1 MQLKLAN
8 NHSQDIS
15 SHKNDKAIF
24 LFLGLALWVF
34 IPILGIFPLIFFIHL
49 NQKPKSKLNV
59 IVSLLVILTITIFV
73 SSADIISDLAVYVDN
88 YGKLD
93 TKNPFEISGA
103 LGLECLLWLVSY
115 PIYILSNGSNYAFIF
130 FWSFLANAL
139 TFFVIA
145 KGFSPRNYG
154 LLLLFI
160 VSNPIYIG
168 FQGFLVRQYFATLIF
183 LIAII
188 NIDKKPLMWGLYLLS
203 LFAHLANLIYL
214 PMLLLYDKVR
224 LLGNKVVVVLIV
236 ALGVALPFSNTL
248 VVNLSERV
256 AGLLPGDY
264 SMLIVGKTAYYA
276 KERVN
281 ESSFIA
287 PLIEHLL
294 VFVIIFVFVK
304 NKNFKT
310 AKEKLI
316 YFLYPILFILMYL
329 GKDIDMFSNRVAFL
343 LFPFGG
349 LFYYFAIDHQ
359 WKIFKRTIL
368 VFVFT
373 LKIIYFN
380 YYLYNITLGQ
390 SEFHYL
396 NDQVYNSSI
405 IDYIEVA
412 IDNFTED
419 VKIKEKP
426 TRQIS

>member
-8 NHSQDIS
+8 NHSQDILS
-15 SHKNDKAIF
+15 NKNDKAIF

-93 TKNPFEISGA
+93 TESPFEISGA
-103 LGLECLLWLVSY
+103 LGLECLLWIASY

-130 FWSFLANAL
+130 FWSFFANAI

-183 LIAII
+183 LIAAI
-188 NIDKKPLMWGLYLLS
+188 NIDRKPVMWGLYLLS

-281 ESSFIA
+281 ESSFIV

-294 VFVIIFVFVK
+294 IFVIIFVFVK

-359 WKIFKRTIL
+359 WKIFKRIL
-368 VFVFT
+368 LFC
-373 LKIIYFN
+373 N
-380 YYLYNITLGQ
+380 RSSMENI
-390 SEFHYL
+390 
-396 NDQVYNSSI
+396 
-405 IDYIEVA
+405 
-412 IDNFTED
+412 
-419 VKIKEKP
+419 
-426 TRQIS
+426 

>member
-8 NHSQDIS
+8 NYSKDILS
-15 SHKNDKAIF
+15 DKNDKAIF

-49 NQKPKSKLNV
+49 NQKSKSKLNV

-73 SSADIISDLAVYVDN
+73 SSADVISDLAVYVDN
-88 YGKLD
+88 YSKLD
-93 TKNPFEISGA
+93 TETPFEISGA
-103 LGLECLLWLVSY
+103 LGLECLLWLASY

-130 FWSFLANAL
+130 FWSFFANAI

-183 LIAII
+183 LIAVI
-188 NIDKKPLMWGLYLLS
+188 NIDRKPLMWGFYLLS

-224 LLGNKVVVVLIV
+224 LLGNKIVVVLMV
-236 ALGVALPFSNTL
+236 ALGVALPFSSAL

-264 SMLIVGKTAYYA
+264 STLIVGKTAYYA

-281 ESSFIA
+281 ESSFIV

-294 VFVIIFVFVK
+294 ILIIIFIFVK
-304 NKNFKT
+304 NQNFKT
-310 AKEKLI
+310 AKERLI
-316 YFLYPILFILMYL
+316 YFLYPIFYILMYL

-349 LFYYFAIDHQ
+349 LFYYFAIDQQ
-359 WKIFKRTIL
+359 WKIFKQPIL
-368 VFVFT
+368 VLIFT
-373 LKIIYFN
+373 LKILYFN
-380 YYLYNITLGQ
+380 YYLYDISLGE

-396 NDQVYNSSI
+396 NDRVYSSTI
-405 IDYIEVA
+405 IDYIEVT
-412 IDNFTED
+412 IDNFIED

-426 TRQIS
+426 TRSLS